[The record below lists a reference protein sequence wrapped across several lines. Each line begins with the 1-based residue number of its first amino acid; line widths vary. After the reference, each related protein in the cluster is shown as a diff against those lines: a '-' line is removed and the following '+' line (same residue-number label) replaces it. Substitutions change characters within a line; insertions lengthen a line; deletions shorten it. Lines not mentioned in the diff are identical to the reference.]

1 MLLANYGSDSDSDNE
16 SGPSS
21 PPPAPKAPASAAA
34 KGKRKAPIKITLD
47 LPKPSSSNGDDE
59 PKAKEKAAAP
69 APPAKKAKIAGAG
82 SSSLLG
88 MLPPPKRKIAT
99 TAPSKSSLAVN
110 KSMAAKPAPVA
121 APARAPLPA
130 DDDSD
135 DEKPALM
142 VPAALKRGANK
153 KDEALDLFGLAEAP
167 APKPKVAATTPRPP
181 TVSAAPAVADFVPPE
196 PTAHDPYPGYYQ
208 LPSGAWAAYDAA
220 YYASFFA
227 PAESSADAAKA
238 EEERALAEGRVGRH
252 WKDLADGRAD
262 VVDVNVGSSLDAARR
277 AEELKAKLVKP
288 KLPSDEFEY
297 EAIGQTKGLAAD
309 RHQLTSLLHSA
320 YSQRDELEARIQ
332 QNKKNMR
339 MASQK
344 YGF

>member
-1 MLLANYGSDSDSDNE
+1 M
-16 SGPSS
+16 
-21 PPPAPKAPASAAA
+21 
-34 KGKRKAPIKITLD
+34 
-47 LPKPSSSNGDDE
+47 
-59 PKAKEKAAAP
+59 
-69 APPAKKAKIAGAG
+69 
-82 SSSLLG
+82 
-88 MLPPPKRKIAT
+88 
-99 TAPSKSSLAVN
+99 
-110 KSMAAKPAPVA
+110 
-121 APARAPLPA
+121 
-130 DDDSD
+130 
-135 DEKPALM
+135 
-142 VPAALKRGANK
+142 
-153 KDEALDLFGLAEAP
+153 
-167 APKPKVAATTPRPP
+167 
-181 TVSAAPAVADFVPPE
+181 SAAPAVADFVPPE

-208 LPSGAWAAYDAA
+208 LPSGAWAAYEAG

-227 PAESSADAAKA
+227 APESSADAAKA

-252 WKDLADGRAD
+252 WKELADGRAD
-262 VVDVNVGSSLDAARR
+262 VVDVDVGSSLDAARR